1 MKPTFHLPK
10 FSLVQKL
17 IIGFAATAFLAM
29 TTLVFTFTGLYALN
43 KTARDIARNDL
54 VLLRSSFSLR
64 QALLDQEGY
73 AGKYEILKSPEFI
86 DLFNKR
92 KDEFLKTI
100 AQLQRERHGDKIAS
114 IVHEYSKYLA
124 TVQLMFQGDSD
135 ARSGHKPA
143 AQMVSNAIDVFS
155 ANQQHQLNAKL
166 EDADRKEDATVKW
179 TLILSMSGFTLA
191 IVIAALFLFNIT
203 RAIDKLKKATHRIA
217 EGDFDYDPQIPPGD
231 EIGDLAH
238 DFIRMAKR
246 LKVLEQTN
254 IDASP
259 LTRLPG
265 NIVIEQ
271 VLNSRVKDGRPFA
284 VCYVDLDN
292 MKSYNDVYG
301 YIKGS
306 EIIKMAGDIILDVVR
321 KHSGNN
327 AFVGHIGGDDF
338 IMVLD
343 QSNVP
348 VVCEE
353 IIKEFAKGIVAH
365 YSPEDV
371 ARGGIDSIDRYG
383 MQRFFPVMTVSIASV
398 LCQNGEYQSAAD
410 IAQTSAE
417 IKDYLKGMPGSNY
430 MINRRRKPR

>member
-1 MKPTFHLPK
+1 MKLSYNLPR

-29 TTLVFTFTGLYALN
+29 VTLIFTFTGLYSLN
-43 KTARDIARNDL
+43 KTVRDIAKNDL
-54 VLLRSSFSLR
+54 VLLQSSFLLR
-64 QALLDQEGY
+64 QSLLDQEGY
-73 AGKYEILKSPEFI
+73 ASKYMILNSPEFI

-92 KDEFLKTI
+92 KEEFFKTI
-100 AQLQRERHGDKIAS
+100 KQLQMERHGDKITS
-114 IVHEYSKYLA
+114 IVHEYSKYIA
-124 TVQLMFQGDSD
+124 IVQLMFQGDLG
-135 ARSGHKPA
+135 ARSKHKPA
-143 AQMVSNAIDVFS
+143 AQMVINAIDVFS
-155 ANQQHQLNAKL
+155 ANQQLQLNSKL
-166 EDADRKEDATVKW
+166 EDADNKEDTTVKW
-179 TLILSMSGFTLA
+179 TLVFSMFGFTLA
-191 IVIAALFLFNIT
+191 IVIAGLFLFNFT
-203 RAIDKLKKATHRIA
+203 RAIDKLKKATHRIS
-217 EGDFDYDPQIPPGD
+217 EGDFDFDPQIPPGD

-238 DFIRMAKR
+238 DFMRMAKR
-246 LKVLEQTN
+246 LKVLEQMN

-271 VLNSRVKDGRPFA
+271 VLNNRVKDGKPFA

-306 EIIKMAGDIILDVVR
+306 EVIKMAGDIILEIVR
-321 KHSGNN
+321 RESGNN

-343 QSNVP
+343 QANVS

-353 IIKEFAKGIVAH
+353 TIKEFAKGITAH

-371 ARGGIDSIDRYG
+371 ARGGIDSMDRYG
-383 MQRFFPVMTVSIASV
+383 VQRFFPIMTISIAVV
-398 LCQNGEYQSAAD
+398 LCQNGEYQSAVD

>member
-1 MKPTFHLPK
+1 MKKTDRLTK

-17 IIGFAATAFLAM
+17 IVGFAATAFLAM
-29 TTLVFTFTGLYALN
+29 LTLIFTFTGLYSLN

-54 VLLRSSFSLR
+54 VLLRSSYTLR
-64 QALLDQEGY
+64 QSLLDQEGY

-86 DLFNKR
+86 ELFNKR
-92 KDEFLKTI
+92 QVEFLKTI
-100 AQLQRERHGDKIAS
+100 QQLQREKHGDKIAA
-114 IVHEYSKYLA
+114 IVHDYSDYLA
-124 TVQLMFQGDSD
+124 TVQLMFQGDSG
-135 ARSGHKPA
+135 ALSRHKPA
-143 AQMVSNAIDVFS
+143 AQKVINAIDVFS
-155 ANQQHQLNAKL
+155 INQQLLLDGKL
-166 EDADRKEDATVKW
+166 DDADRKENATVRW
-179 TLILSMSGFTLA
+179 TLIFSMSGFFLA
-191 IVIAALFLFNIT
+191 IGIASLFLFSIT
-203 RAIDKLKKATHRIA
+203 KAIDKLKKATHRIA

-246 LKVLEQTN
+246 LKVLEQMN

-271 VLNSRVKDGRPFA
+271 VLNGRVKDGKPFA

-306 EIIKMAGDIILDVVR
+306 DVIKMAGDIILDVVR
-321 KHSGNN
+321 NHSEKN

-338 IMVLD
+338 IMVLN
-343 QSNVP
+343 QENIP
-348 VVCEE
+348 VVCDE
-353 IIKEFAKGIVAH
+353 IIREFGKGITAH

-371 ARGGIDSIDRYG
+371 SRGGIDSIDRYG
-383 MQRFFPVMTVSIASV
+383 VQRFFPVMTISIAVV
-398 LCQNGEYQSAAD
+398 LCQEGEYESAVD

-417 IKDYLKGMPGSNY
+417 IKDYVKGMPGSNY